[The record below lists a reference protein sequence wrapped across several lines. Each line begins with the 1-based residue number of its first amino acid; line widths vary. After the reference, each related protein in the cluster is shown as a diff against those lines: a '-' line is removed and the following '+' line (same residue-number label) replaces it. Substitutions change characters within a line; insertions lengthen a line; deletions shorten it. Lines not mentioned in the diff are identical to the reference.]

1 MKYCWSSLCPA
12 KVNLEYRFDFDRKVI
27 TRCLFEK
34 PPSSSVN
41 KMSGVKELI
50 PSSNPFVIGTS
61 GHIDHGKTTLV
72 KALTGVDTDRFAE
85 EKIRGITIDLGFAH
99 YEDELGNHMAIVD
112 VPGHEKFVHNMLA
125 GAAGMD
131 AVLLVVAA
139 DEGVM
144 PQTREHLN
152 ICNLLNIKSGIVALT
167 RVDLVE
173 DREMVELCKEEV
185 LTLLEGT
192 FMENVPVIPVS
203 AVTGEG
209 LNQLRNEFAK
219 LAKKIAHP
227 EIEKPF
233 RLYVDRSFTLKGFG
247 TVVTGTVLTGSLSQ
261 DQEVVQYPQARE
273 IRIRGMQSHGIKV
286 KEVQAG
292 QRAALNLTGIAKEE
306 VQRGNQLA
314 MPESLLSGYMI
325 NASLSLLKDASTP
338 LKNRT
343 RVRLHLG
350 TQELIGRIVLLE
362 GESLSPGETAMVQ
375 FRSESILSG
384 KYGDRFIIRS
394 FSPMYTIGGGTL
406 IDPSPSKSRRLQQE
420 LPERLRR
427 LMDGDEYVRSEEVIY
442 LRSVRGVVYSEF
454 QVRTGL
460 SDKECSKNLQLLQ
473 KQGQIL
479 CVDSV
484 SSRYLHV
491 DHVKRVGKFV
501 SRVLNNHHQKFPD
514 REGMTHAELAGKLSL
529 IFTEKEVE
537 NLLKY
542 LCDSDMILQQ
552 GKYFYLEDHQ
562 AKISQTRLDSL
573 TNCLD
578 IISKGGFQPMRK
590 TRLLEEMG
598 LNEKDGIE
606 LLKFATHS
614 KKLVRI
620 SEDLHYNPEQIEKIL
635 VILRGFFEKNPD
647 INVIQFKELMNV
659 SRKYAIDLLEYF
671 DSQRFTIRKDNIRV
685 PGKIFELEN

>member
-1 MKYCWSSLCPA
+1 
-12 KVNLEYRFDFDRKVI
+12 
-27 TRCLFEK
+27 
-34 PPSSSVN
+34 
-41 KMSGVKELI
+41 MSGVKELI
-50 PSSNPFVIGTS
+50 STSNPFVIGTS

-99 YEDELGNHMAIVD
+99 YEDELGHNMAIVD

-167 RVDLVE
+167 RLDLVE

-203 AVTGEG
+203 ALTGEG
-209 LNQLRNEFAK
+209 LNQLRNGFTK
-219 LAKKIAHP
+219 LAKNFAHP

-286 KEVQAG
+286 KEIKAG

-306 VQRGNQLA
+306 VERGNQLA
-314 MPESLLSGYMI
+314 KPESLLSGYMI
-325 NASLSLLKDASTP
+325 NASLTLLKDASTP

-343 RVRLHLG
+343 RLRLHLG

-362 GESLSPGETAMVQ
+362 GESLFPGETAMIQ
-375 FRSESILSG
+375 FRSERILSG

-406 IDPSPSKSRRLQQE
+406 IDPSPSKSRRLQNE

-427 LMDGDEYVRSEEVIY
+427 LMYGDEYVRSEEVIY

-454 QVRTGL
+454 QVRSGL
-460 SDKECSKNLQLLQ
+460 SDKKCSKNLQLLQ

-479 CVDSV
+479 CVDLV
-484 SSRYLHV
+484 SNRYLHV
-491 DHVKRVGKFV
+491 DHVKRVGEFV
-501 SRVLNNHHQKFPD
+501 SRVLNNHHQNFPD

-529 IFTEKEVE
+529 IFTEKEVG

-552 GKYFYLEDHQ
+552 GMYFYLEDHQ
-562 AKISQTRLDSL
+562 AKIPQIRLDSL
-573 TNCLD
+573 TNCLE
-578 IISKGGFQPMRK
+578 IINKGGFQPMRK

-598 LNEKDGIE
+598 LSEKDGIE

-647 INVIQFKELMNV
+647 INVIQFKELMNF

>member
-12 KVNLEYRFDFDRKVI
+12 KVNLEYRIDFDRKVI

-50 PSSNPFVIGTS
+50 SSSNPFVIGTS

-219 LAKKIAHP
+219 FAKKFAHP

-325 NASLSLLKDASTP
+325 NASLSLLKDASNP
-338 LKNRT
+338 LRNRT

-406 IDPSPSKSRRLQQE
+406 INPSPSKSRRLQQE

-454 QVRTGL
+454 QVRSGL

-501 SRVLNNHHQKFPD
+501 SRVLNNHHKKFPD

-635 VILRGFFEKNPD
+635 AILRVFFEKNPD

-685 PGKIFELEN
+685 PGKIF

>member
-1 MKYCWSSLCPA
+1 
-12 KVNLEYRFDFDRKVI
+12 
-27 TRCLFEK
+27 
-34 PPSSSVN
+34 
-41 KMSGVKELI
+41 MSGVKELI

-167 RVDLVE
+167 RIDLVE
-173 DREMVELCKEEV
+173 DSEMVELCKEEV

-219 LAKKIAHP
+219 LAKKIEHP

-273 IRIRGMQSHGIKV
+273 IRIRGMQCHGIKV
-286 KEVQAG
+286 NEVQAG

-384 KYGDRFIIRS
+384 KFGDRFIIRS

-406 IDPSPSKSRRLQQE
+406 INPSPSKSRRLQQE

-442 LRSVRGVVYSEF
+442 LRSVRGVVFSEF
-454 QVRTGL
+454 QVRSGL
-460 SDKECSKNLQLLQ
+460 SNKECSKNLQLLQ

-479 CVDSV
+479 CLDSV

-501 SRVLNNHHQKFPD
+501 SRILNNHHKKFPD

-620 SEDLHYNPEQIEKIL
+620 SEDLHYNPEQFEKIL

>member
-1 MKYCWSSLCPA
+1 MCPA

-27 TRCLFEK
+27 TLYLFEK

-50 PSSNPFVIGTS
+50 PFSNPFVICTS

-99 YEDELGNHMAIVD
+99 YEDELGNRMAIVD
-112 VPGHEKFVHNMLA
+112 VPGHEKFIHNMLA

-167 RVDLVE
+167 RLDLVE
-173 DREMVELCKEEV
+173 DRGMVELCKEEV
-185 LTLLEGT
+185 STLLKGT
-192 FMENVPVIPVS
+192 FMEYAPVIPVS

-209 LNQLRNEFAK
+209 LNQLRDEFAK
-219 LAKKIAHP
+219 IAKKFVHP

-261 DQEVVQYPQARE
+261 DQEVVQYPQSRE

-292 QRAALNLTGIAKEE
+292 QRAALNLAGIAKEE
-306 VQRGNQLA
+306 IQRGNQLA
-314 MPESLLSGYMI
+314 KPESLLTGYMI
-325 NASLSLLKDASTP
+325 NASLSLLKDAPTP

-343 RVRLHLG
+343 RIRLHLG

-362 GESLSPGETAMVQ
+362 GESLSPDETAMVQ

-427 LMDGDEYVRSEEVIY
+427 LMDGDKYVRSEEVIY
-442 LRSVRGVVYSEF
+442 LRSVRGIVYSEF
-454 QVRTGL
+454 QIRSGL

-473 KQGQIL
+473 KNDQIL
-479 CVDSV
+479 CLDSIA
-484 SSRYLHV
+484 SRYLHV

-501 SRVLNNHHQKFPD
+501 SRVLKIHHQKFPD

-529 IFTEKEVE
+529 IFSEKEVE
-537 NLLKY
+537 NLIKY
-542 LCDSDMILQQ
+542 LCDADMIFQQ
-552 GKYFYLEDHQ
+552 DKYFYLEDHQ
-562 AKISQTRLDSL
+562 AKISQTRQDGL
-573 TNCLD
+573 TNCLEL
-578 IISKGGFQPMRK
+578 ISKGGFQPIRK

-598 LNEKDGIE
+598 LNEKDGVE

-614 KKLVRI
+614 KRLVRI

-635 VILRGFFEKNPD
+635 EILLGFFKKNPD
-647 INVIQFKELMNV
+647 INVIQFKELLNV

-671 DSQRFTIRKDNIRV
+671 DSQRFTVRKDNFRV
-685 PGKIFELEN
+685 PGKIFDLEN

>member
-1 MKYCWSSLCPA
+1 VNYCWSSLCPA
-12 KVNLEYRFDFDRKVI
+12 KVNLEYRFDFNRKVI
-27 TRCLFEK
+27 TCCLFEK
-34 PPSSSVN
+34 PHSSSVN
-41 KMSGVKELI
+41 IMSGVKELI
-50 PSSNPFVIGTS
+50 PSSNPFVICTS

-144 PQTREHLN
+144 PQTIEHLN

-167 RVDLVE
+167 RIDLVE
-173 DREMVELCKEEV
+173 ESEMVELCKEEV

-209 LNQLRNEFAK
+209 LNQLRSEFAK
-219 LAKKIAHP
+219 LAKIIEHP

-247 TVVTGTVLTGSLSQ
+247 TVVTGTVLTGSLSL
-261 DQEVVQYPQARE
+261 DQEVVQYPQARK
-273 IRIRGMQSHGIKV
+273 IRIRGIQSHGIKV
-286 KEVQAG
+286 KDVQAG

-314 MPESLLSGYMI
+314 MPESLISGYMI
-325 NASLSLLKDASTP
+325 NASLSLLSDASTH

-384 KYGDRFIIRS
+384 KFGDRFIIRS

-406 IDPSPSKSRRLQQE
+406 INPSPSKSRRLQQE

-427 LMDGDEYVRSEEVIY
+427 LIDGDEYVRSEEVIY

-454 QVRTGL
+454 QVRSGL
-460 SDKECSKNLQLLQ
+460 SNKECSKNLQLLQ

-479 CVDSV
+479 CVDSA

-491 DHVKRVGKFV
+491 DHVKLVGKYV
-501 SRVLNNHHQKFPD
+501 SKVLNNHHKKFPD
-514 REGMTHAELAGKLSL
+514 REGMKHAELAGKLSL

-537 NLLKY
+537 KLLKY
-542 LCDSDMILQQ
+542 LCDSDVILQQ

-562 AKISQTRLDSL
+562 VKISQARLDSL

-620 SEDLHYNPEQIEKIL
+620 SEDLHYNQEQIEKIL
-635 VILRGFFEKNPD
+635 SILRRFFEKNPD

-685 PGKIFELEN
+685 PGKIFE